1 MTEFPPDI
9 VDAVAA
15 HMNADHPDDSL
26 VIVQAFAEPTATAAQ
41 MTGLDSDAGY
51 WDATVGSER
60 LEVKVAWLA
69 PISNRAAIRTA
80 VVELYDAGRAKLGL
94 PAR

>member
-1 MTEFPPDI
+1 
-9 VDAVAA
+9 
-15 HMNADHPDDSL
+15 MNADHTGDSL
-26 VIVQAFAEPTATAAQ
+26 VIVQAFAEPTATVAH
-41 MTGLDSDAGY
+41 MTGLDSEAGY
-51 WDATVGSER
+51 WDATVGSDR

-69 PISNRAAIRTA
+69 PISDRAAIRTA